1 VLDLGIP
8 VVALLSS
15 GRPLMLPWLFDRA
28 AAVLA
33 TWFLGTEAGH
43 AIADVVTGAVNP
55 SGRLPVTWPRD
66 VGQVPIFFAE
76 RATGRPSDPEQHYTS
91 KYIDMPTTPQFP
103 FGHGLSYS
111 RFALGDL
118 KVSADMLRA
127 GESLTVEVAV
137 TNTGTVAGEET
148 VFLFIHDPVASVA
161 RPLLE
166 LKGMAKA
173 VLAPGERQVLHLPL
187 PAGALAFPGIDLKPV
202 LEAGAIDILVGPRAD
217 RTELLST
224 RIQVAV

>member
-1 VLDLGIP
+1 

-118 KVSADMLRA
+118 KVSTDMLRA

-173 VLAPGERQVLHLPL
+173 VLAPGERQVLQLPL
-187 PAGALAFPGIDLKPV
+187 PAEALAFPGLDLKPV
-202 LEAGAIDILVGPRAD
+202 LEAGAIEILVGPRAD